1 MTHFSSGTIEKTT
14 PLEWLAV
21 GSKIGQQANAWAHRD
36 DLVAYVGDSAGVGKG
51 APAIFN
57 PRSAE
62 IEVNIPIAFG
72 HVSPEQVGDMTNRD
86 QQFEFL
92 KASGAIFHEAM
103 HARFTT
109 WDLEKAAT
117 ELSQRACEA
126 LHLLEESRIEGLGV
140 RIMPQNRSF
149 LRACALEIVLGDIKE
164 GALDKM
170 SSTRQAAHMM
180 ALTYA
185 RVDAGVLE
193 MDDIEPVTEVI
204 KRVLPT
210 DTVADLSKVWREFHT
225 LRADLDV
232 ERMYELAIEWDRIVT
247 DRAEENG
254 ESEGA
259 GEMSE
264 AMKEFIQEMSDA
276 LEEAVGSASI
286 SAVAEAGEQQ
296 TKEEYQQSVAD
307 SRSKSEEMKEHKG
320 KASDVFGKN
329 STPTKSGSRSEL
341 RETRLPTSE
350 ERVSAVQL
358 SQALE
363 KAKYRD
369 RIRIET
375 ASATPPG
382 RMRSRA
388 LVQGEAYRER
398 GLMVETTPFNH
409 VQRKHTEDPN
419 LTVGVMV
426 DISGSMSS
434 AMNPMA
440 SAAWIL
446 SEAGKR
452 IQARTAMVYYGNGV
466 FPTLKAGQHL
476 DKVNVYTATDG
487 TERFGLAFEALD
499 GSLNLLHGSGARL
512 LVIVS
517 DGQYTQEER
526 KNAERWIAR
535 CKSAGVGVMWI
546 GAGHYGEMAKEY
558 CNGKESVF
566 TRMGSSAVDVANEI
580 GRAAATALTRAG
592 QVRNS

>member
-1 MTHFSSGTIEKTT
+1 MTHFSSGTTEKTT

-21 GSKIGQQANAWAHRD
+21 GSKIGQQANKWAHRD

-72 HVSPEQVGDMTNRD
+72 HVTPEQVGDMTDRD

-109 WDLEKAAT
+109 WDLAKAAS
-117 ELSQRACEA
+117 ELKPRACEA

-170 SSTRQAAHMM
+170 SSTRQAAHML

-193 MDDIEPVTEVI
+193 MSDIEPVTEVI

-210 DTVADLSKVWREFHT
+210 DMVADLSKVWREFHT
-225 LRADLDV
+225 LRADFDV

-247 DRAEENG
+247 DRVEENG
-254 ESEGA
+254 ESEGS

-264 AMKEFIQEMSDA
+264 AMKQFIEEMSEA

-320 KASDVFGKN
+320 KASEVFGKN
-329 STPTKSGSRSEL
+329 STPTKAGSRSEL
-341 RETRLPTSE
+341 RESRLPTSE

-535 CKSAGVGVMWI
+535 CQSAGVGVMWI
-546 GAGHYGEMAKEY
+546 GAGHYGELARDY

>member
-36 DLVAYVGDSAGVGKG
+36 DLVAYVGESAGVGKG

-72 HVSPEQVGDMTNRD
+72 HVSPEQVGDMTDRE

-109 WDLEKAAT
+109 WDLERAAK

-210 DTVADLSKVWREFHT
+210 DTVADLSSIWREFHT
-225 LRADLDV
+225 LRADFDV

-259 GEMSE
+259 GEMSD
-264 AMKEFIQEMSDA
+264 AMKEFIKDMSEA

-320 KASDVFGKN
+320 KASEVFGKN

-535 CKSAGVGVMWI
+535 CQSAGVGVMWI
-546 GAGHYGEMAKEY
+546 GAGHYGELARDY